1 MKRLALALLALSFAL
16 PAAAELYRWT
26 DQQGRVHYSDLPPPP
41 SVKKMQRIQAP
52 GTGAGTAASE
62 PNTRPPVVLYT
73 ANCGAT
79 CDQSADFLRQRGV
92 PFDLK
97 NVQRDQ
103 AAASELRRR
112 TGAYEVPVLFIGES
126 MQRGY
131 SPSVWD
137 KMLEV
142 AGYPAPAPARKP
154 EPAEQGEAAPAEPPR
169 Y

>member
-1 MKRLALALLALSFAL
+1 MKRLVPMLLALTFAL

-26 DQQGRVHYSDLPPPP
+26 DDQGRVHYSDMPPPA
-41 SVKKMQRIQAP
+41 SVKKMQRIRTP
-52 GTGAGTAASE
+52 GSASGE
-62 PNTRPPVVLYT
+62 ATQNRPPVVLFN

-79 CDQSADFLRQRGV
+79 CDQATDYLRQRGV
-92 PFDLK
+92 PFSLK
-97 NVQRDQ
+97 
-103 AAASELRRR
+103 AADKDKVVADELKAR
-112 TGAYEVPVLFIGES
+112 TGALEVPVLFVGES

-142 AGYPAPAPARKP
+142 AGYPAPGKK
-154 EPAEQGEAAPAEPPR
+154 PAETNDDAAAPPPPN